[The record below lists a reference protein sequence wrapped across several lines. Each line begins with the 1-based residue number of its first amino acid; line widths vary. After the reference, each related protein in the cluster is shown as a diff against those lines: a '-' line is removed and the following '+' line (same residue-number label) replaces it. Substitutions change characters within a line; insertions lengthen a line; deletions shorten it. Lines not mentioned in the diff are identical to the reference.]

1 MLTLSRVGGSKKT
14 KYLRM
19 LTLSRMGGFEIFE
32 RVLMFIQRKFPL
44 PPKHEKMINTSSF
57 IMLHVNKKKFCI
69 LKKLFARTFKK
80 IFFYPKTERRF
91 I

>member
-1 MLTLSRVGGSKKT
+1 
-14 KYLRM
+14 M

-32 RVLMFIQRKFPL
+32 RVLMIISVNSPS
-44 PPKHEKMINTSSF
+44 PPQHEKMINTSSF
-57 IMLHVNKKKFCI
+57 IMLYVNKKKFCI